1 MKILLDSTYLFP
13 IIGIEINEWWT
24 KSHLS
29 RLLKNENYNL
39 YYGDLS
45 LFEIFT
51 KSMRLILQKKI
62 SLSMDQIQKGINGL
76 VNSTKFQKI
85 NWWEHLFESEI
96 ILELRRIHS
105 DSIDCELFYLAVVNC
120 DIFATFD
127 ETMVKKI
134 KANSVILDWI
144 KGVNPNF
151 RIWKKNLHRNP
162 EKILF

>member
-13 IIGIEINEWWT
+13 LIDIDINEGWT

-29 RLLKNENYNL
+29 QLLENENYDL

-51 KSMRLILQKKI
+51 KSMRLILQKKL
-62 SLSMDQIQKGINGL
+62 SFSMDEIQKGINSL
-76 VNSTKFQKI
+76 VNSKKFKKI

-127 ETMVKKI
+127 ETMIKKI
-134 KANSVILDWI
+134 KDNSIILDWI

-151 RIWKKNLHRNP
+151 QIWKRNLQKIP
-162 EKILF
+162 EKILI

>member
-1 MKILLDSTYLFP
+1 MKVLLDSTYLFP
-13 IIGIEINEWWT
+13 LIDIEINELWT
-24 KSHLS
+24 KSYLS
-29 RLLKNENYNL
+29 QLLENENYDL

-62 SLSMDQIQKGINGL
+62 SLSMDQIQKGINTL
-76 VNSTKFQKI
+76 VNSTKFQI
-85 NWWEHLFESEI
+85 ITWWEHLSESEI

-127 ETMVKKI
+127 ETMIKKI
-134 KANSVILDWI
+134 KSNSIILDWI
-144 KGVNPNF
+144 DSVNPNF
-151 RIWKKNLHRNP
+151 RIWKNDLQKRP
-162 EKILF
+162 ENILI